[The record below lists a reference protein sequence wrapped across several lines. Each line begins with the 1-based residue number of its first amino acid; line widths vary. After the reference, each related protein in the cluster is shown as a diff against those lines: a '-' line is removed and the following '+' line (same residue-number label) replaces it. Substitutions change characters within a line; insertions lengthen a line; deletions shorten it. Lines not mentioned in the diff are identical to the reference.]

1 MVQVGNLTF
10 SGDKGSQIQDL
21 SRFQSQVKDILGNLV
36 SPVSKIE
43 SKKNEVGP
51 CIKISVCMW
60 VYVCEC
66 VCVLECLHSIYSIY
80 KVIGLPSSTP
90 KKVYLWTIAKRKLIK
105 EWEGIAVAQMWGGD
119 VFERTRKIG
128 QKEPAELYFAW
139 VGADMFSLV

>member
-1 MVQVGNLTF
+1 MY
-10 SGDKGSQIQDL
+10 
-21 SRFQSQVKDILGNLV
+21 
-36 SPVSKIE
+36 
-43 SKKNEVGP
+43 KNK
-51 CIKISVCMW
+51 C
-60 VYVCEC
+60 VYVSIC
-66 VCVLECLHSIYSIY
+66 VVCVYVLECLHSIY

-139 VGADMFSLV
+139 VGADVFSLV